1 MRLQARCCLGLQC
14 LLPKWPIQTGFGCW
28 QVILLSPH
36 MGLFVGLLK
45 CPHNMVAASP
55 RVSNPRNQGRNCN
68 PFYDLGFSHILLDT
82 KSSSDSDAVW
92 EETVQRHASQE
103 VRINRER

>member
-1 MRLQARCCLGLQC
+1 MRLRPDVVWAAVSTSRVAHSN
-14 LLPKWPIQTGFGCW
+14 WFWCW

-36 MGLFVGLLK
+36 MGLSVGLLK

-55 RVSNPRNQGRNCN
+55 RVCNPRNQGRNCN
-68 PFYDLGFSHILLDT
+68 PFYDLGFSHMLSDT